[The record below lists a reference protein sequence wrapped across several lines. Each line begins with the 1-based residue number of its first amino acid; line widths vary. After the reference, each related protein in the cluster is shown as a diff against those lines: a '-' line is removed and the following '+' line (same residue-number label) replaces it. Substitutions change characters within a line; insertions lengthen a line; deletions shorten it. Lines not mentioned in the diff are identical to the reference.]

1 MTEDT
6 KTPKQVLLEQLSK
19 WIDDLQLGDEK
30 CDFRINTPQR
40 IDPEKGILQQ
50 AFIIE
55 VARQME
61 RVADE
66 ESQTEPDGLPPI
78 PEPAVDATPPDA

>member
-1 MTEDT
+1 MDDTEST
-6 KTPKQVLLEQLSK
+6 KTPKEVLIEQLSS
-19 WIDDLQLGDEK
+19 WVDGLELGEEK
-30 CDFRINTPQR
+30 CDFHISNPQR

-61 RVADE
+61 RVSDVD
-66 ESQTEPDGLPPI
+66 ESQTPEVATTPEHQDDGKSG
-78 PEPAVDATPPDA
+78 